1 VINTNAVFSEKDV
14 EKPEKMVNLARLLSV
29 ANGPAWVARDFFLFL
44 PGLPLERFRSFPTFV
59 RKTSR
64 GEIEG
69 SVSQRSA
76 L

>member
-1 VINTNAVFSEKDV
+1 VINTNAVSDKENV
-14 EKPEKMVNLARLLSV
+14 EKPEKMANLARLLSV
-29 ANGPAWVARDFFLFL
+29 ASGPVWVPRDFFLFL
-44 PGLPLERFRSFPTFV
+44 PGLPLERFRPFPTFV